1 MKNNG
6 ILRGIGKYM
15 KIDNLPEVFTAALPV
30 LKKIN
35 EAGYEAYFVGGSV
48 RDLLLKRHIH
58 DVDIATSAYPA
69 EIKQIFEKTI
79 DTGIKHGTVTV
90 LYGGESY
97 EITTFRTESGYQDF
111 RRPDHVTFVQNLSED
126 LKRRDFTINA
136 LAMNVDGNIVDHF
149 DGLGDLDK
157 RLIRAVGKAENRFH
171 EDALRMMRAV
181 RFMSQLQFT
190 LEPETE
196 QAISDNHELLSKI
209 SVERIRDE
217 FVKMGIAPGS
227 QKAFQ
232 IFLDTGLSEEVPG
245 FKGKKEN
252 LALYPQL
259 NFSPTTEANLWA
271 LMIIL
276 LKLPNEKIAHF
287 MRIWKNS
294 NAMERQVA
302 DIVGFFDLISSR
314 APNNYDLY
322 KAGLR
327 TIVSTI
333 DLANIL
339 GQPINGRALVDR
351 YEALPIKDSH
361 DLVVDG
367 HFLLKNGIP
376 AGPRVGLLLEEIKK
390 AVLEGIVSNNEEAIT
405 EYIALNN

>member
-1 MKNNG
+1 
-6 ILRGIGKYM
+6 M
-15 KIDNLPEVFTAALPV
+15 KITNLPEVFTAALPV
-30 LKKIN
+30 LKQIN
-35 EAGYEAYFVGGSV
+35 EAGYEVYFVGGSV
-48 RDLLLKRHIH
+48 RDLLLNRHIH
-58 DVDIATSAYPA
+58 DVDIATSAYPM
-69 EIKQIFEKTI
+69 EIKQIFKKTI

-90 LYGGESY
+90 LYEGESY

-136 LAMNVDGNIVDHF
+136 LAMDVDGNVIDHF

-157 RLIRAVGKAENRFH
+157 HLIRAVGKAENRFH

-276 LKLPNEKIAHF
+276 LKLPNEKIPSF
-287 MRIWKNS
+287 MRMWKNS

-302 DIVGFFDLISSR
+302 DIVAFFDLISSR

-322 KAGLR
+322 QAGLE
-327 TIVSTI
+327 TIASTI
-333 DLANIL
+333 DLAHIL
-339 GQPINGRALVDR
+339 GQPINGSALVDG
-351 YEALPIKDSH
+351 YEALPIKNSH
-361 DLVVDG
+361 DLVIDG

-390 AVLEGIVSNNEEAIT
+390 AVLEGVISNNEAAIT
-405 EYIALNN
+405 EFLSLNN

>member
-1 MKNNG
+1 
-6 ILRGIGKYM
+6 M
-15 KIDNLPEVFTAALPV
+15 KINNLPEVFTAALPV
-30 LKKIN
+30 LKEIN

-48 RDLLLKRHIH
+48 RDLLLNRHIH
-58 DVDIATSAYPA
+58 DVDIATSAYPM
-69 EIKQIFEKTI
+69 EIKQIFKKTI

-90 LYGGESY
+90 LYEGESY

-136 LAMNVDGNIVDHF
+136 LAMDVDGNIIDHF
-149 DGLGDLDK
+149 DGLGDLEK
-157 RLIRAVGKAENRFH
+157 HLIRAVGKAENRFH

-245 FKGKKEN
+245 FRGKKEN

-276 LKLPNEKIAHF
+276 LKLPNDK
-287 MRIWKNS
+287 MWKNS

-302 DIVGFFDLISSR
+302 DIVAFFDLISSH

-322 KAGLR
+322 KAGLE

-333 DLANIL
+333 DLAHIL
-339 GQPINGRALVDR
+339 GQPVNGSALVDS
-351 YEALPIKDSH
+351 YEALPIKNNR
-361 DLVVDG
+361 DLVIDG

-390 AVLEGIVSNNEEAIT
+390 AVLEGVISNNEAAIT
-405 EYIALNN
+405 EFISSNH

>member
-1 MKNNG
+1 
-6 ILRGIGKYM
+6 M
-15 KIDNLPEVFTAALPV
+15 KITNLPEVFTAALPV
-30 LKKIN
+30 LKQIN

-48 RDLLLKRHIH
+48 RDLLLNRHIH
-58 DVDIATSAYPA
+58 DVDIATSAYPM
-69 EIKQIFEKTI
+69 EIKQIFKKTI

-90 LYGGESY
+90 LYEGESY

-136 LAMNVDGNIVDHF
+136 LAMDVDGNVIDHF

-157 RLIRAVGKAENRFH
+157 HLIRAVGKAENRFH

-181 RFMSQLQFT
+181 RFM
-190 LEPETE
+190 
-196 QAISDNHELLSKI
+196 NHELLSKI

-252 LALYPQL
+252 LAIYPQL

-276 LKLPNEKIAHF
+276 LKLPNEKIPSF
-287 MRIWKNS
+287 MRMWKNS

-302 DIVGFFDLISSR
+302 DIVAFFDLISSR

-322 KAGLR
+322 QAGLE
-327 TIVSTI
+327 TIASTI
-333 DLANIL
+333 DLAHIL
-339 GQPINGRALVDR
+339 GQPINGSALVDG
-351 YEALPIKDSH
+351 YEALPIKNSH
-361 DLVVDG
+361 DLVING

-390 AVLEGIVSNNEEAIT
+390 AVLEGVISNNEAAIT
-405 EYIALNN
+405 EFLSLNN

>member
-1 MKNNG
+1 
-6 ILRGIGKYM
+6 M
-15 KIDNLPEVFTAALPV
+15 KITNLPEVFTAALPV
-30 LKKIN
+30 LKRIN

-48 RDLLLKRHIH
+48 RDLLLNRHIH
-58 DVDIATSAYPA
+58 DVDIATSAYPM
-69 EIKQIFEKTI
+69 EIKQIFKKTI

-90 LYGGESY
+90 LYEGESY

-136 LAMNVDGNIVDHF
+136 LAMGVDGNVIDHF

-157 RLIRAVGKAENRFH
+157 HLIRAVGKAENRFH

-196 QAISDNHELLSKI
+196 RAISDNHELLSKI

-217 FVKMGIAPGS
+217 FVKMGIVPGS

-245 FKGKKEN
+245 FKGKKDN

-276 LKLPNEKIAHF
+276 LKLPNEKIPSF
-287 MRIWKNS
+287 MRMWKNS

-302 DIVGFFDLISSR
+302 DIVTFFDLVSSR
-314 APNNYDLY
+314 APSNYDLY
-322 KAGLR
+322 QAGLE
-327 TIVSTI
+327 TIASTI
-333 DLANIL
+333 DLAHIL
-339 GQPINGRALVDR
+339 GQPINGSALVDR
-351 YEALPIKDSH
+351 YEALPIKNNH
-361 DLVVDG
+361 DLVIDG
-367 HFLLKNGIP
+367 HFLLKNGVP

-390 AVLEGIVSNNEEAIT
+390 AVLEGVISNNEAAIT
-405 EYIALNN
+405 EFLSLNN

>member
-1 MKNNG
+1 
-6 ILRGIGKYM
+6 M
-15 KIDNLPEVFTAALPV
+15 KINNLPEVFTAALPV
-30 LKKIN
+30 LKQIN

-48 RDLLLKRHIH
+48 RDLLLNRHIH
-58 DVDIATSAYPA
+58 DVDIATSAYPM
-69 EIKQIFEKTI
+69 EIKQIFKKTI

-90 LYGGESY
+90 LYEGESY

-136 LAMNVDGNIVDHF
+136 LAMDVDGNIIDHF
-149 DGLGDLDK
+149 DGLGDLEK
-157 RLIRAVGKAENRFH
+157 HLIRAVGKAENRFH

-196 QAISDNHELLSKI
+196 QAIKNNHELLSKI
-209 SVERIRDE
+209 SIERIRDE
-217 FVKMGIAPGS
+217 FVKMGTAADS
-227 QKAFQ
+227 QRAFQ
-232 IFLDTGLSEEVPG
+232 VFLDTGLSEEVPD
-245 FKGKKEN
+245 FRGKKEN

-276 LKLPNEKIAHF
+276 LKLPNDKIPHF
-287 MRIWKNS
+287 MRMWKNS

-302 DIVGFFDLISSR
+302 DIVAFFDLISSH

-322 KAGLR
+322 KAGLE

-333 DLANIL
+333 DLAHIL
-339 GQPINGRALVDR
+339 GQPINGSALVDS
-351 YEALPIKDSH
+351 YEALPIKNNR

-390 AVLEGIVSNNEEAIT
+390 AVLEGVISNNEAAIT
-405 EYIALNN
+405 EFISLNH

>member
-1 MKNNG
+1 
-6 ILRGIGKYM
+6 M
-15 KIDNLPEVFTAALPV
+15 KITNLPEVFTAALPV
-30 LKKIN
+30 LKQIN

-48 RDLLLKRHIH
+48 RDLLLNRHIH
-58 DVDIATSAYPA
+58 DVDIATSAYPM
-69 EIKQIFEKTI
+69 EIKQIFKKTI

-90 LYGGESY
+90 LYEGESY

-136 LAMNVDGNIVDHF
+136 LAMDVAGNVIDHF

-157 RLIRAVGKAENRFH
+157 HLIRAVGKAENRLH

-276 LKLPNEKIAHF
+276 LKLPNEKIPSF
-287 MRIWKNS
+287 MRMWKNS

-302 DIVGFFDLISSR
+302 DIVAFFDLISSR

-322 KAGLR
+322 QAGLE
-327 TIVSTI
+327 TLASTI
-333 DLANIL
+333 DLAHIL
-339 GQPINGRALVDR
+339 GQPINGSALVDG
-351 YEALPIKDSH
+351 YEALPIKNSH
-361 DLVVDG
+361 DLVIDG

-390 AVLEGIVSNNEEAIT
+390 AVLEGVISNNEAAIT
-405 EYIALNN
+405 EFLSLNN

>member
-1 MKNNG
+1 
-6 ILRGIGKYM
+6 M
-15 KIDNLPEVFTAALPV
+15 KITNLPEVFTAALPV
-30 LKKIN
+30 LKQIN

-48 RDLLLKRHIH
+48 RDLLLNRHIH
-58 DVDIATSAYPA
+58 DVDIATSAYPM
-69 EIKQIFEKTI
+69 EIKQIFKKTI

-90 LYGGESY
+90 LYEGESY
-97 EITTFRTESGYQDF
+97 EVTTFRTESGYQDF

-136 LAMNVDGNIVDHF
+136 LAMDVDGNVIDHF

-157 RLIRAVGKAENRFH
+157 HLIRAVGKAENRFH

-181 RFMSQLQFT
+181 RFMSQSQFT

-252 LALYPQL
+252 LAIYPQL

-276 LKLPNEKIAHF
+276 LKLPNEKIPSF
-287 MRIWKNS
+287 MRMWKNS

-302 DIVGFFDLISSR
+302 DIVAFFDLISSR

-322 KAGLR
+322 QAGLE
-327 TIVSTI
+327 TIASTI
-333 DLANIL
+333 DLAHIL
-339 GQPINGRALVDR
+339 GQPINGSALVDG
-351 YEALPIKDSH
+351 YEALPIKNSH
-361 DLVVDG
+361 DLVING

-390 AVLEGIVSNNEEAIT
+390 AVLEGVISNNEAAIT
-405 EYIALNN
+405 EFLSLNN

>member
-1 MKNNG
+1 
-6 ILRGIGKYM
+6 M
-15 KIDNLPEVFTAALPV
+15 KITNLPEVFTAALPV
-30 LKKIN
+30 LKQIN
-35 EAGYEAYFVGGSV
+35 EASYEAYFVGGSV
-48 RDLLLKRHIH
+48 RDLLLNRHIH
-58 DVDIATSAYPA
+58 DVDIATSAYPM
-69 EIKQIFEKTI
+69 EIKQIFKKTI

-90 LYGGESY
+90 LYEGESY

-136 LAMNVDGNIVDHF
+136 LAMDVDGNVIDHF

-157 RLIRAVGKAENRFH
+157 HLIRAVGKAENRFH

-252 LALYPQL
+252 LAIYPQL

-276 LKLPNEKIAHF
+276 LKLPNEKIPSF
-287 MRIWKNS
+287 MRMWKNS

-302 DIVGFFDLISSR
+302 DIVAFFDLISSR

-322 KAGLR
+322 QAGLE
-327 TIVSTI
+327 TIASTI
-333 DLANIL
+333 DLAHIL
-339 GQPINGRALVDR
+339 GQPINGSALVDG
-351 YEALPIKDSH
+351 YEALPIKNSH
-361 DLVVDG
+361 DLVING

-390 AVLEGIVSNNEEAIT
+390 AVLEGVISNNEAAIT
-405 EYIALNN
+405 EFLSLNN

>member
-1 MKNNG
+1 
-6 ILRGIGKYM
+6 M
-15 KIDNLPEVFTAALPV
+15 KINNLPEVFTAALPV
-30 LKKIN
+30 LKQIN

-48 RDLLLKRHIH
+48 RDLLLNRHIH
-58 DVDIATSAYPA
+58 DVDIATSAYPM
-69 EIKQIFEKTI
+69 EIKQIFKKTI

-90 LYGGESY
+90 LYEGESY

-136 LAMNVDGNIVDHF
+136 LAMDVDGNIIDHF
-149 DGLGDLDK
+149 DGLGDLEK
-157 RLIRAVGKAENRFH
+157 HLIRAVGKAENRFH

-196 QAISDNHELLSKI
+196 QAIKNNHELLSKI
-209 SVERIRDE
+209 SIERIRDE
-217 FVKMGIAPGS
+217 FVKMGTAADS
-227 QKAFQ
+227 QRAFQ
-232 IFLDTGLSEEVPG
+232 VFLDTALSEEVPD
-245 FKGKKEN
+245 FRGKKEN

-276 LKLPNEKIAHF
+276 LKLPNDKIPHF
-287 MRIWKNS
+287 MRMWKNS

-302 DIVGFFDLISSR
+302 DIVAFFDLISSH

-322 KAGLR
+322 KAGLE

-333 DLANIL
+333 DLAHIL
-339 GQPINGRALVDR
+339 GQPINGSALVDS
-351 YEALPIKDSH
+351 YEALPIKNNR
-361 DLVVDG
+361 DLAIDG

-390 AVLEGIVSNNEEAIT
+390 AVLEGIINNNEASIT
-405 EYIALNN
+405 EFISLNH

>member
-1 MKNNG
+1 
-6 ILRGIGKYM
+6 M
-15 KIDNLPEVFTAALPV
+15 KINNLPEVFTAALPV
-30 LKKIN
+30 LKEIN

-48 RDLLLKRHIH
+48 RDLLLNRHIH
-58 DVDIATSAYPA
+58 DVDIATSAYPM
-69 EIKQIFEKTI
+69 EIKQIFKKTI
-79 DTGIKHGTVTV
+79 DTGIKHGTVTI
-90 LYGGESY
+90 LYEGESY

-136 LAMNVDGNIVDHF
+136 LAMDVDGNIIDHF
-149 DGLGDLDK
+149 DGLGDLEK
-157 RLIRAVGKAENRFH
+157 HLIRAVGKAENRFH

-227 QKAFQ
+227 QQAFQ

-259 NFSPTTEANLWA
+259 NFSPTNEANLWA

-276 LKLPNEKIAHF
+276 LKLPNDKIPHF
-287 MRIWKNS
+287 MRMWKNS

-302 DIVGFFDLISSR
+302 DIVAFFDLISSH

-322 KAGLR
+322 KAGLE

-333 DLANIL
+333 DLAHIL
-339 GQPINGRALVDR
+339 GQPINGSALVDS
-351 YEALPIKDSH
+351 YEALPIKNNR

-390 AVLEGIVSNNEEAIT
+390 AVLEGVISNNEAAIT
-405 EYIALNN
+405 EFISLNH

>member
-1 MKNNG
+1 
-6 ILRGIGKYM
+6 M
-15 KIDNLPEVFTAALPV
+15 KITNLPEVFTAALPV
-30 LKKIN
+30 LKQIN

-48 RDLLLKRHIH
+48 RDLLLNRHIH
-58 DVDIATSAYPA
+58 DVDIATSAYPM
-69 EIKQIFEKTI
+69 EIKQIFKKTI

-90 LYGGESY
+90 LYEGESY

-136 LAMNVDGNIVDHF
+136 LAMDVAGNVIDHF

-157 RLIRAVGKAENRFH
+157 HLIRAVGKAENRFH

-217 FVKMGIAPGS
+217 FVKMGIDPGS

-276 LKLPNEKIAHF
+276 LKLPNEKIPSF
-287 MRIWKNS
+287 MRMWKNS

-302 DIVGFFDLISSR
+302 DIVAFFDLISSR

-322 KAGLR
+322 QAGLE
-327 TIVSTI
+327 TIASTI
-333 DLANIL
+333 DLAHIL
-339 GQPINGRALVDR
+339 GQPINGSALVDG
-351 YEALPIKDSH
+351 YEALPIKNSH
-361 DLVVDG
+361 DLVIDG

-390 AVLEGIVSNNEEAIT
+390 AVLEGVISNNEAAIT
-405 EYIALNN
+405 EFLSLNN

>member
-1 MKNNG
+1 
-6 ILRGIGKYM
+6 M
-15 KIDNLPEVFTAALPV
+15 KINNLPEVFTAALPV
-30 LKKIN
+30 LKEIN

-48 RDLLLKRHIH
+48 RDLLLNRHIH
-58 DVDIATSAYPA
+58 DVDIATSAYPM
-69 EIKQIFEKTI
+69 EIKQIFKKTI
-79 DTGIKHGTVTV
+79 DTGIKHGTVTI
-90 LYGGESY
+90 LYEGESY

-136 LAMNVDGNIVDHF
+136 LAMDVDGNIIDHF
-149 DGLGDLDK
+149 DGLGDLENHI
-157 RLIRAVGKAENRFH
+157 IRAVGNPEKRFH

-232 IFLDTGLSEEVPG
+232 IFLDTGLSEEIPG

-259 NFSPTTEANLWA
+259 NFSPTNEANLWA

-276 LKLPNEKIAHF
+276 LKLPNDKIPHF
-287 MRIWKNS
+287 MRMWKNS

-302 DIVGFFDLISSR
+302 DIVAFFDLISSH

-322 KAGLR
+322 KAGLE

-333 DLANIL
+333 DLAHIL
-339 GQPINGRALVDR
+339 GQPVNGSALVDS
-351 YEALPIKDSH
+351 YEALPIKNNR
-361 DLVVDG
+361 DLVIDG

-390 AVLEGIVSNNEEAIT
+390 AVLEGVISNNKAAIT
-405 EYIALNN
+405 EFISLNH

>member
-1 MKNNG
+1 M
-6 ILRGIGKYM
+6 
-15 KIDNLPEVFTAALPV
+15 
-30 LKKIN
+30 
-35 EAGYEAYFVGGSV
+35 
-48 RDLLLKRHIH
+48 LLNRHIH
-58 DVDIATSAYPA
+58 DVDIATSAYPM
-69 EIKQIFEKTI
+69 EIKQIFKKTI

-90 LYGGESY
+90 LYEGESY
-97 EITTFRTESGYQDF
+97 EITTFRAESGYQDF

-136 LAMNVDGNIVDHF
+136 LAMDVDGNIIDHF
-149 DGLGDLDK
+149 NGLGDLEK
-157 RLIRAVGKAENRFH
+157 HLIRAVGKAENRFH

-232 IFLDTGLSEEVPG
+232 VFLDTGLSEEVPS
-245 FKGKKEN
+245 FRDKKDN

-259 NFSPTTEANLWA
+259 NFSPTNEANLWA

-276 LKLPNEKIAHF
+276 LKLPNDKIPHF
-287 MRIWKNS
+287 MRMWKNS

-302 DIVGFFDLISSR
+302 DIVAFFDLISSH

-322 KAGLR
+322 KAGLE

-333 DLANIL
+333 DLAHIL
-339 GQPINGRALVDR
+339 GQPVNGRALVDS
-351 YEALPIKDSH
+351 YEALPIKNNR

-390 AVLEGIVSNNEEAIT
+390 AVLEGVISNNEAAIT
-405 EYIALNN
+405 EFISLNH

>member
-1 MKNNG
+1 MKIKGN
-6 ILRGIGKYM
+6 REYM
-15 KIDNLPEVFTAALPV
+15 KINNLPKVFTAALPV
-30 LKKIN
+30 LKEIN

-48 RDLLLKRHIH
+48 RDLLLNRHIH
-58 DVDIATSAYPA
+58 DVDIATSAYPM
-69 EIKQIFEKTI
+69 EIKQIFKKTI
-79 DTGIKHGTVTV
+79 DTGIKHGTVTI
-90 LYGGESY
+90 LYEGESY

-136 LAMNVDGNIVDHF
+136 LAMDVDGNIIDHF
-149 DGLGDLDK
+149 DGLGDLEK
-157 RLIRAVGKAENRFH
+157 HLIRAVGKAENRFH

-259 NFSPTTEANLWA
+259 NFSPTNEANLWA

-276 LKLPNEKIAHF
+276 LKLPNDKIPHF
-287 MRIWKNS
+287 MRMWKNS

-302 DIVGFFDLISSR
+302 DIVAFFDLISSH

-322 KAGLR
+322 KAGLE

-333 DLANIL
+333 DLAHIL
-339 GQPINGRALVDR
+339 GQPVNGSALVDS
-351 YEALPIKDSH
+351 Y
-361 DLVVDG
+361 
-367 HFLLKNGIP
+367 
-376 AGPRVGLLLEEIKK
+376 
-390 AVLEGIVSNNEEAIT
+390 
-405 EYIALNN
+405 

>member
-1 MKNNG
+1 
-6 ILRGIGKYM
+6 M
-15 KIDNLPEVFTAALPV
+15 KITNLPEVFTAALPV
-30 LKKIN
+30 LKQIN

-48 RDLLLKRHIH
+48 RDLLLNRHIH
-58 DVDIATSAYPA
+58 DVDIATSAYPM
-69 EIKQIFEKTI
+69 EIKQIFKKTI

-90 LYGGESY
+90 LYEGESY

-136 LAMNVDGNIVDHF
+136 LAMDVAGNVIDHF
-149 DGLGDLDK
+149 DGLDK
-157 RLIRAVGKAENRFH
+157 HLIRAVGKAENRFH

-276 LKLPNEKIAHF
+276 LKLPNEKIPSF
-287 MRIWKNS
+287 MRMWKNS

-302 DIVGFFDLISSR
+302 DIVAFFDLISSR

-322 KAGLR
+322 QAGLE
-327 TIVSTI
+327 TIASTI
-333 DLANIL
+333 DLAHIL
-339 GQPINGRALVDR
+339 GQPINGSALVDG
-351 YEALPIKDSH
+351 YEALPIKNSH
-361 DLVVDG
+361 DLVIDG

-390 AVLEGIVSNNEEAIT
+390 AVLEGVISNNEAAIT
-405 EYIALNN
+405 EFLSLNN

>member
-1 MKNNG
+1 
-6 ILRGIGKYM
+6 M

-35 EAGYEAYFVGGSV
+35 EAGFEAYFVGGSV

-58 DVDIATSAYPA
+58 DVDIATSAYPQ
-69 EIKQIFEKTI
+69 EIKQIFQKTI
-79 DTGIKHGTVTV
+79 DTGIQHGTVTV
-90 LYGGESY
+90 LFGGESY

-136 LAMNVDGNIVDHF
+136 LAMDVFGNIIDHF
-149 DGLGDLDK
+149 DGLKDLHN

-181 RFMSQLQFT
+181 RFMAQLQFR

-232 IFLDTGLSEEVPG
+232 IFLDTKLSEEVPD
-245 FKGKKEN
+245 FRGKKEN

-259 NFSPTTEANLWA
+259 NFSPTNEANLWA

-276 LKLPNEKIAHF
+276 LKLPNDEIAHF
-287 MRIWKNS
+287 MRMWKNS

-302 DIVGFFDLISSR
+302 DIVSFFDLISSH
-314 APNNYDLY
+314 APSNYDLY
-322 KAGLR
+322 KAGFN
-327 TIVSTI
+327 TIASTI
-333 DLANIL
+333 DLAHIV
-339 GQPINGRALVDR
+339 GQPVNGSALIDS
-351 YEALPIKDSH
+351 YEALPIKKSQ
-361 DLVVDG
+361 DLVING
-367 HFLLKNGIP
+367 NFLLKNGVP
-376 AGPRVGLLLEEIKK
+376 AGPRIGKMLEEIKR
-390 AVLEGIVSNNEEAIT
+390 AVVDGIINNTEEEIT
-405 EYIALNN
+405 SFLANNN

>member
-1 MKNNG
+1 
-6 ILRGIGKYM
+6 M
-15 KIDNLPEVFTAALPV
+15 KITNLPEVFTAALPV
-30 LKKIN
+30 LKQIN

-48 RDLLLKRHIH
+48 RDLLLNRHIH
-58 DVDIATSAYPA
+58 DVDIATSAYPM
-69 EIKQIFEKTI
+69 EIKQIFKKTI

-90 LYGGESY
+90 LYEGESY

-111 RRPDHVTFVQNLSED
+111 RRPDHVTFVHNLSED

-136 LAMNVDGNIVDHF
+136 LAMDVDGNVIDHF

-157 RLIRAVGKAENRFH
+157 HLIRAVGKAENRFH

-276 LKLPNEKIAHF
+276 LKLPNEKIPSF
-287 MRIWKNS
+287 MRMWKNS

-302 DIVGFFDLISSR
+302 DIVAFFDLISSR

-322 KAGLR
+322 QAGLE
-327 TIVSTI
+327 TIASTI
-333 DLANIL
+333 DLAHIL
-339 GQPINGRALVDR
+339 GQPINGSALVDG
-351 YEALPIKDSH
+351 YEALPIKNSH
-361 DLVVDG
+361 DLVIDG

-390 AVLEGIVSNNEEAIT
+390 AVLEGVISNNEAAIT
-405 EYIALNN
+405 EFLSLNN